1 MRLKFEHAVGCY
13 STLNA
18 AVCERYDQSS
28 EAKRKLVLLELE
40 VGFLIDEYIIE
51 KTTLLKSLFM
61 KR

>member
-1 MRLKFEHAVGCY
+1 MVSNLNMQWDATVR
-13 STLNA
+13 TLNA
-18 AVCERYDQSS
+18 TVCERYDR

-51 KTTLLKSLFM
+51 KVTLLKSLLM

>member
-1 MRLKFEHAVGCY
+1 MQWDATAR
-13 STLNA
+13 TLNA
-18 AVCERYDQSS
+18 TVCERYDR

-51 KTTLLKSLFM
+51 KTTWLKSLFM